1 MFGGKSISWNCCGT
15 GKADERRFHLG
26 KDHSTGFCTG
36 NNCGVM
42 WIIVLSVPGMLSDVL
57 AGGAWSQVCA
67 GLDVAL
73 GAQFCQKKK
82 KTFYGQGAGLGKS
95 WTVWIKQQ
103 GLSWWCK
110 EVEMLML
117 KKPKRESPCSGSS
130 WLLSVGTRTVAARA
144 KLKLVL
150 LLLKCVLE
158 IFRVI
163 GGNLD
168 FIQVLFLI
176 ESVSS
181 STI

>member
-1 MFGGKSISWNCCGT
+1 MRGDSTLEKITARVS
-15 GKADERRFHLG
+15 ALG
-26 KDHSTGFCTG
+26 
-36 NNCGVM
+36 
-42 WIIVLSVPGMLSDVL
+42 IIVVWCGSLCCQSLGCCQMSWQEGHGHKCVL
-57 AGGAWSQVCA
+57 AWTWHS
-67 GLDVAL
+67 GLSSA
-73 GAQFCQKKK
+73 KKK